1 MKKIKDYEIKFA
13 TNTIVVSKK
22 FSRNASKI
30 GTDEFKTMMQL
41 RELNMEIVEQVEAKR
56 KPVHRATYK
65 QMRAYLSCLEE
76 AERWLKEFEVV
87 RMASK
92 EKANPYQHVCGW
104 YEKNFPNHDDYPELD
119 ENGKIINYAD
129 VSEGSLAA
137 KRTTIKVA

>member
-41 RELNMEIVEQVEAKR
+41 RELNMEIVEQVER
-56 KPVHRATYK
+56 PRRSVHRATYN

-92 EKANPYQHVCGW
+92 EKANPYQHVCEW
-104 YEKNFPNHDDYPELD
+104 YEKNFPNHRGLPELD

-129 VSEGSLAA
+129 VSEDTSA
-137 KRTTIKVA
+137 TTGTMIKVA